1 MPRSGSTRRLSWS
14 PAVGVVGPDVE
25 GPDVEGPDVEGPDV
39 EGLALVAADGAS
51 VPAAV
56 HPASNTVST
65 SNTAHALARDTIT
78 PT

>member
-14 PAVGVVGPDVE
+14 PAVGVVR
-25 GPDVEGPDVEGPDV
+25 PDVEGPDV

-51 VPAAV
+51 VSAAV